1 MHLLICL
8 VLIGFPRAIPWSGP
22 SRIYHRYLLPG
33 PFFSEGRIQK
43 SDLLYLAIKKGN
55 SWTRLGNPTL
65 DEYQRLF
72 SKGNVS
78 SMYRTRL
85 ERHLYERAVDT
96 LISRSEKDR
105 SLEKLKDYL
114 ASHYLPNQRDSAELT
129 IIRMTRKD
137 LSSQV
142 DTLLIERW

>member
-1 MHLLICL
+1 
-8 VLIGFPRAIPWSGP
+8 
-22 SRIYHRYLLPG
+22 
-33 PFFSEGRIQK
+33 
-43 SDLLYLAIKKGN
+43 
-55 SWTRLGNPTL
+55 
-65 DEYQRLF
+65 
-72 SKGNVS
+72 
-78 SMYRTRL
+78 MYRTRL

-114 ASHYLPNQRDSAELT
+114 ASHYLPSQRDSAELT